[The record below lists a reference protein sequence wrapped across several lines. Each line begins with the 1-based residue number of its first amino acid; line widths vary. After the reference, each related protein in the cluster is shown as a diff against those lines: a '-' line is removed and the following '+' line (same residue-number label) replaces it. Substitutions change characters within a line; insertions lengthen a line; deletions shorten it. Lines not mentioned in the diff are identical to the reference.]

1 VRLPVDADANPIPHF
16 RRMVDSILDPP
27 SLGAIAPNHDTSKR
41 DAKAAV
47 PPLDPKVARDLASV
61 RTKLFYGSGSIA
73 FGVKDNGFQ
82 TILLPFYNLVLH
94 VPAQLV
100 GLAIFIALVVDAFL
114 DPIVGHVSDNLRTR
128 WGRRHPLMYLSALP
142 VAISYLLLWNPP
154 AWSPNALFYYLIVV
168 AIVVR
173 TFITFYEIPSSAL
186 VPELTADYDER
197 TAFVGYRVFFGWY
210 GGLTMAA
217 LAFLVFMR
225 TDATHKVGQLNP
237 VGYSYY
243 GLTAAIVMFF
253 AILISA
259 AGTHR
264 FIPYF
269 RQPALRQFTLVQYA
283 REMLATLNNKAFF
296 ILLAAAIFFNL
307 ATGLVFA
314 LNFYIN
320 TFFWK
325 LNNSQI
331 GVLTLAAFVAVLLA
345 FIIAPPISRLLGK
358 KLSAGLMFAVGLAI
372 NTTPLVLGLLGILT
386 AKASAGLLVLL
397 FAFTTIGSALAIG
410 SSIMLISMIADIVED
425 SEIRTGRRSEGL
437 FFAGSSFIQKA
448 SSGLGLFASGLV
460 LWASHFP
467 TDKLPGHIDPHIV
480 WNFSIIYLSSSVAL
494 YGVGFLIISFFPITR
509 TTHNENLRRLVAEA
523 ALATSPMGGE
533 ALLTAVGH
541 PEAEADES

>member
-1 VRLPVDADANPIPHF
+1 
-16 RRMVDSILDPP
+16 MVDSTLDPP
-27 SLGAIAPNHDTSKR
+27 NRGGIAPNSDISKR
-41 DAKAAV
+41 EAKAAV
-47 PPLDPKVARDLASV
+47 PSLDPAVARDLASV
-61 RTKLFYGSGSIA
+61 RTKVFYGLGSIS

-82 TILLPFYNLVLH
+82 TILLPFYK
-94 VPAQLV
+94 LV

-114 DPIVGHVSDNLRTR
+114 DPIVGQVSDNLRTR

-142 VAISYLLLWNPP
+142 VAVSYLLLWNPP

-186 VPELTADYDER
+186 VPELTPDYDER
-197 TAFVGYRVFFGWY
+197 TSFIGYRVFFGWY
-210 GGLTMAA
+210 GGLTMSA
-217 LAFLVFMR
+217 LAFFVFMHA
-225 TDATHKVGQLNP
+225 DAAHKVGQLNP
-237 VGYSYY
+237 IGYSHY
-243 GLTAAIVMFF
+243 GLTAGIVMFF

-269 RQPALRQFTLVQYA
+269 RKPAARRITLVQYA
-283 REMLATLNNKAFF
+283 QEMLATLNNKAFL

-314 LNFYIN
+314 LNFYVN

-345 FIIAPPISRLLGK
+345 FIVAPPLSRRLGK
-358 KLSAGLMFAVGLAI
+358 KLSAGLMFALGLAI
-372 NTTPLVLGLLGILT
+372 NMGPFVLGLLGVL
-386 AKASAGLLVLL
+386 APKASSGLLAIL
-397 FAFTTIGSALAIG
+397 FTTTTIGSALAIG

-460 LWASHFP
+460 LWAAHFP

-480 WNFSIIYLSSSVAL
+480 WNFSILYLASSVGL
-494 YGVGFLIISFFPITR
+494 YGVGFLIIGFFPITR
-509 TTHNENLRRLVAEA
+509 SSHDENLRRLAAEA
-523 ALATSPMGGE
+523 AFATPPFGGE
-533 ALLTAVGH
+533 ALMTAVSSREDGK
-541 PEAEADES
+541 P

>member
-1 VRLPVDADANPIPHF
+1 
-16 RRMVDSILDPP
+16 MVDSILDPP
-27 SLGAIAPNHDTSKR
+27 SLGAIAPNPDTSKR
-41 DAKAAV
+41 EVKAVV
-47 PPLDPKVARDLASV
+47 PPLDPEVERDLKSV
-61 RTKLFYGSGSIA
+61 STKVFYGLGSIA

-114 DPIVGHVSDNLRTR
+114 DPIVGQISDNLRTR

-142 VAISYLLLWNPP
+142 VAVSYLLLWNPP
-154 AWSPNALFYYLIVV
+154 AWSPHALFFYLIVV
-168 AIVVR
+168 AIIVR

-186 VPELTADYDER
+186 VPELTEDYDER
-197 TAFVGYRVFFGWY
+197 TSFIGYRVFFGWY
-210 GGLTMAA
+210 GGLTMSA

-225 TDATHKVGQLNP
+225 TDATHTVGQLNP
-237 VGYSYY
+237 VGYSHY
-243 GLTAAIVMFF
+243 GLTAALVMFV
-253 AILISA
+253 AILFSS

-269 RQPALRQFTLVQYA
+269 RQPAARPFTLMQYA
-283 REMLATLNNKAFF
+283 KEMLATLNNKAFL

-314 LNFYIN
+314 LNFYVN

-331 GVLTLAAFVAVLLA
+331 GILTLAAFIAVLLA
-345 FIIAPPISRLLGK
+345 FVISPPLSRRLGK
-358 KLSAGLMFAVGLAI
+358 KLSAGVMFAIGLAI
-372 NTTPLVLGLLGILT
+372 NSTPLVLGLLGILT
-386 AKASAGLLVLL
+386 AKASGGLLALL
-397 FAFTTIGSALAIG
+397 FVFTTLGSALAIG

-460 LWASHFP
+460 LWAAHFP
-467 TDKLPGHIDPHIV
+467 TDKLPGHIDPHVV
-480 WNFSIIYLSSSVAL
+480 WNFCIVYLSSSVGL
-494 YGVGFLIISFFPITR
+494 YGIGFLIISFFPITR
-509 TTHNENLRRLVAEA
+509 ATHNENLRQLIAEA
-523 ALATSPMGGE
+523 ALATPPFGGE
-533 ALLTAVGH
+533 ALMTAVAS
-541 PEAEADES
+541 PDSEPRKS